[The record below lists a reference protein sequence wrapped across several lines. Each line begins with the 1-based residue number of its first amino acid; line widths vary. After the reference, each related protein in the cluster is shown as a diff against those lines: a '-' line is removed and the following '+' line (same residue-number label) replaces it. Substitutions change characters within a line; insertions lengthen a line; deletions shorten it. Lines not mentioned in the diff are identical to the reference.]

1 MYHRDNSNC
10 GNTLPLYSN
19 DMPTIP
25 ENFNLCKSMSMI
37 ASRIETKNLLLPF
50 ILLSSLDG
58 VQPFYMEMS
67 ITTGNAHGVFLKNS
81 NGMDVVLQQ
90 NALQYKIIG
99 GINMKTITMT

>member
-1 MYHRDNSNC
+1 MEYNHS
-10 GNTLPLYSN
+10 
-19 DMPTIP
+19 I
-25 ENFNLCKSMSMI
+25 
-37 ASRIETKNLLLPF
+37 
-50 ILLSSLDG
+50 
-58 VQPFYMEMS
+58 YMEMG